1 MMSKRQPLS
10 LTLRVLLFVSIAV
23 GIGLLVIAGLIMRSI
38 EHHFAQQDA
47 GEIKAIV
54 HVIHDVLE
62 QRGADTAYISNELP
76 ALVAGHHGTRF
87 EIRDASGLLLSSKDP
102 ADAAPL
108 ADASSA
114 VVQDIRPDTLSS
126 WQRDGQTLR
135 GVVTEVQTSTARYRV
150 TVAINMEFHLQFL
163 QSFRESLWLIM
174 AATGVLTLLAAA
186 FAVYQ
191 GHLPLRGLS
200 RSMGEIQAH
209 RLDVR
214 IDPQTLPAELR
225 ELAASF
231 NTMLARLQQGFD
243 QLSHFSSDIAHELR
257 TPLTS
262 LMTQIQVTI
271 SKPRNDGE
279 YQEALYS
286 ALEELERLSKM
297 VADMLWLAKSD
308 NQLIKPE
315 AEALNVRAEIEQL
328 FEFFE
333 VLAAE
338 KLISLQLDG
347 DVPQVHGDRSL
358 LRRAISN
365 LLSNALR
372 HTPDGQYI
380 RVSLQTQGKY
390 IAIHVS
396 NPGDTIAAEHLDKLF
411 DRFYRVDPSR
421 QRHSEGAGLGLA
433 IARSVVKAHG
443 GDISVTS
450 ANGIT
455 CFTLLLP
462 A

>member
-23 GIGLLVIAGLIMRSI
+23 GIGLLVMAGLIMRSI

-62 QRGADTAYISNELP
+62 QRSADTAYLSNELP

-114 VVQDIRPDTLSS
+114 VVQDIRPDTLST
-126 WQRDGQTLR
+126 WQRSGQTLR
-135 GVVTEVQTSTARYRV
+135 GVVTEVQTSTARYRL